1 MAIRMSVLII
11 INPTLNFKNGYKIN
25 VENSTDR
32 TSLFQRN
39 SAVL

>member
-1 MAIRMSVLII
+1 MAIPMSVLVIV
-11 INPTLNFKNGYKIN
+11 NATLNFKNGYKMN
-25 VENSTDR
+25 VENSTER

>member
-1 MAIRMSVLII
+1 MAIPMLVLII
-11 INPTLNFKNGYKIN
+11 VNATQNFKNGYKMN

-32 TSLFQRN
+32 KSLFKRN